1 MLPDSVLTTPIL
13 GALLGDV
20 IGSTRER
27 GHDKSV
33 DFALWSPKSH
43 PTDDSVLTCAT
54 AEAILGGVAYDKA
67 YRDWARRY
75 PHAGYGGTFR
85 KWFASDD
92 AGPYGSWGNGSAMR
106 ASPIGVAMATIDDV
120 LAEAE
125 RSAIVTH
132 DHAEG
137 IKGAQAAALAVF
149 LARARVPKEDI
160 RRELAARFGYDMA
173 RTLDEIRPGYAF
185 DVSCQG
191 SVPEAL
197 ISFLESTSTEQAIRL
212 AISLGGDA
220 DTQACIAG
228 AAAAA
233 WEGAVPEPLARELWK
248 RLPEDMREVVEAFA
262 ERYPAS

>member
-1 MLPDSVLTTPIL
+1 MIPDSVLTTPIL
-13 GALLGDV
+13 GALLGDA
-20 IGSTRER
+20 IGSVHER
-27 GHDKSV
+27 ANTKRA
-33 DFALWSPKSH
+33 DFAPWTPKSR

-54 AEAILGGVAYDKA
+54 AEAILAGIAYDRA

-75 PHAGYGGTFR
+75 PHAGYGGAFR

-92 AGPYGSWGNGSAMR
+92 AGPYQSWGNGSAMR
-106 ASPIGVAMATIDDV
+106 ASPIGVAMATVEDV
-120 LAEAE
+120 MREAE

-132 DHAEG
+132 DHPEG
-137 IKGAQAAALAVF
+137 VKGAQAAALAVF
-149 LARARVPKEDI
+149 LARTRVPKEDI
-160 RRELAARFGYDMA
+160 RRELAARFGYDMT

-197 ISFLESTSTEQAIRL
+197 TAFLESHETEQAIRL

-233 WEGAVPEPLARELWK
+233 WDGGVPEPLARELWK
-248 RLPEDMREVVEAFA
+248 RLPDDMREVVEAFA
-262 ERYPAS
+262 ERYPTH